1 MLCKRNEY
9 IQIDLEMATK
19 LQHNYINTLSCGRTY
34 AIRIHN
40 YPLKSLDNL
49 NTPTK
54 QPYNPGAC
62 AKFLMSFVSIR
73 PTAGDISCRSI

>member
-9 IQIDLEMATK
+9 IQIDLKMATK

-49 NTPTK
+49 NTPLNSLIIPAHA
-54 QPYNPGAC
+54 Q
-62 AKFLMSFVSIR
+62 SS
-73 PTAGDISCRSI
+73 